1 MQRRAFQN
9 ASASPFHSSR
19 CEIVPSFCLSFRPRC
34 LTITTD
40 NRKRTKRT
48 KQTKLRAK
56 ALRCNRA
63 MCNFNTAG
71 MKIKINGM
79 FFRKTCLSMLNSRS
93 WAAEDQHLKLA
104 ANPVATDQ
112 YVLCKQQER
121 GAQWMRGWELESHHL
136 RPAQGSFVQG
146 CDNTIEASFFYSF
159 VIGKYFTLLA
169 SLHCHPPR
177 VSKNY
182 TSYISY
188 ISYMTEQLPVTSL
201 IGRRGSYLLAAL
213 RFPDRRP
220 SRPSIPPSGRSRD
233 VLRFPRPD
241 FNLFF
246 LDSRRYTSPAWRP
259 AG

>member
-1 MQRRAFQN
+1 MQ
-9 ASASPFHSSR
+9 
-19 CEIVPSFCLSFRPRC
+19 
-34 LTITTD
+34 
-40 NRKRTKRT
+40 
-48 KQTKLRAK
+48 
-56 ALRCNRA
+56 
-63 MCNFNTAG
+63 CNFNTAG

-169 SLHCHPPR
+169 SLHM
-177 VSKNY
+177 
-182 TSYISY
+182 SY
-188 ISYMTEQLPVTSL
+188 
-201 IGRRGSYLLAAL
+201 AA
-213 RFPDRRP
+213 RFQELHKLHELHDGA
-220 SRPSIPPSGRSRD
+220 IAGD
-233 VLRFPRPD
+233 VID
-241 FNLFF
+241 
-246 LDSRRYTSPAWRP
+246 WP
-259 AG
+259 AGIVSSRSKAVQAIDPSVGSVPRRAEISKTGL